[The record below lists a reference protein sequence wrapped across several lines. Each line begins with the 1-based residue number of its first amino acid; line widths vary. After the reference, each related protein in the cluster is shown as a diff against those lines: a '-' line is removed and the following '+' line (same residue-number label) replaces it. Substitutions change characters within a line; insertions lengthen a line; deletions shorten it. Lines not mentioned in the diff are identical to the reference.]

1 MGQVR
6 ARKLSEMRVPKKQAN
21 PIDIQVGNRVRI
33 RRMLIGMSQERL
45 GDLLGLTFQQV
56 QKYEKGV
63 NRIGAGRLFEVARI
77 LNVPIDFFYEGL
89 GGAAGQPGMGD
100 SESAPVME
108 FVSSGEGLQLSLAF
122 MKIKDAKVRKRV
134 LDLVKSL
141 AEEEEQKKR
150 AAERINKLRNLSFN
164 MNSAEANGEYD
175 NVPAYVRR
183 NMELFGNT
191 LTSVEQF
198 YSKYTVKKDENDETQ
213 ISTINTFLD
222 GKKPD

>member
-1 MGQVR
+1 MRQVP
-6 ARKLSEMRVPKKQAN
+6 ARLTDETRVAIAAKKQAN

-63 NRIGAGRLFEVARI
+63 NRIGAGRLFEVSRI
-77 LNVPIDFFYEGL
+77 LNVPVDFFYEGVSDAAS
-89 GGAAGQPGMGD
+89 GANEVDG
-100 SESAPVME
+100 APVMD

-141 AEEEEQKKR
+141 AEEEVQK
-150 AAERINKLRNLSFN
+150 N
-164 MNSAEANGEYD
+164 
-175 NVPAYVRR
+175 
-183 NMELFGNT
+183 
-191 LTSVEQF
+191 
-198 YSKYTVKKDENDETQ
+198 
-213 ISTINTFLD
+213 
-222 GKKPD
+222 